1 MNRRQSGAL
10 AGIIFGGGLLVAG
23 PLLGPDPALIYNPT
37 ESAEPGWYR
46 VHTAKDPE
54 RGDLVAARLP
64 DDAGRL
70 ADARG
75 YLPAGLPVIKTI
87 GAVGGDEVC
96 WTGQAVSLPGG
107 HRLRL
112 LDKDSAGRPLP
123 RRSTGCVTLRP
134 EEVFLASDRIPGS
147 FDSRYFG
154 PVDADLVIGPVE
166 LVASFRGADAGQA
179 FAKVDGG
186 RLAGYCKIKAR
197 SAEDGLEPCLHIDF
211 ESTIRQSAARHFDL
225 DAVYLQAFEQ
235 RYFTHDLCTS
245 PAAR

>member
-1 MNRRQSGAL
+1 MNRRQFGAL
-10 AGIIFGGGLLVAG
+10 AGIVIGGGLLAAG
-23 PLLGPDPALIYNPT
+23 PLVGPDPALIYNPT

-46 VHTAKDPE
+46 VHKGRDPE

-64 DDAGRL
+64 VDASKL

-87 GAVGGDEVC
+87 GAVAGDKVC

-107 HRLRL
+107 HRLQL
-112 LDKDSAGRPLP
+112 LELDSAGRPLP
-123 RRSTGCVTLRP
+123 QRSTGCVTLRP

-154 PVDADLVIGPVE
+154 VVDADLVIGPVKH
-166 LVASFRGADAGQA
+166 VASFGGADAGA
-179 FAKVDGG
+179 RMARTDEG
-186 RLAGYCKIKAR
+186 RWAGYCKIKAR

-211 ESTIRQSAARHFDL
+211 DSTIRHSAAPRFDL
-225 DAVYLQAFEQ
+225 PALYLQAFEQ
-235 RYFTHDLCTS
+235 RYFTKDPCTS